1 MASGTSAPGVMS
13 LEEVGTADLDGVS
26 LPDPTDPAWT
36 LAGLLSEL
44 TFGTLADPRPHAFAM
59 VAIRPR
65 SYDSVFLDHIHIIPR
80 ERDLG
85 AVVSEQEILIEVF
98 NAYMQ
103 RSQIMDE
110 ITVTGPQG
118 IEVDDDLG
126 QPAHFAASNSHLYT
140 VVVSAEGDPQIDNL
154 VTWIFLGID
163 PLGTGLA
170 LVGFRMIPFPFQP
183 NMGQEVLE
191 SFGYLTDII
200 ESHTGMEQ
208 RIQLRELPV
217 GTITY
222 NALLT
227 ASRDAQM
234 AQAILFGNQART
246 FGVGRWQFRGPLAED
261 VELDDVQIFCETDDV
276 PFEVGGLFML
286 WRDPYT
292 WEVHTIEAVESDH
305 IVSTTGMRS
314 AWSSVITTV
323 VPMVIGRLSPDEA
336 SSWESLQVLSQTPR
350 FLIEG
355 FRP

>member
-1 MASGTSAPGVMS
+1 MASGVAAPSAMW
-13 LEEVGTADLDGVS
+13 LEEVGTDDLLGIS
-26 LPDPTDPAWT
+26 LPDPTDPAWQI
-36 LAGLLSEL
+36 AGLLYSCG
-44 TFGTLADPRPHAFAM
+44 FDGVADPRPEAFAKSGL
-59 VAIRPR
+59 VAR
-65 SYDSVFLDHIHIIPR
+65 SHELVYLNRIHVIPR

-85 AVVSEQEILIEVF
+85 AVVSEQEILVEVF

-103 RSQIMDE
+103 RAQIMDE

-126 QPAHFAASNSHLYT
+126 QPAHFAASNSHVYT

-154 VTWIFLGID
+154 VTWVFLGID

-183 NMGQEVLE
+183 NMAQEILE
-191 SFGYLTDII
+191 SFGYLTNVI

-261 VELDDVQIFCETDDV
+261 AEVDDVQIFCDTDDV

-286 WRDPYT
+286 WCDPYT

-314 AWSSVITTV
+314 AWASVITTV